1 MIEFFIKALTKR
13 LCEAPNVTQWI
24 HIVKNRRTNDERS
37 DMSEKEFLLTKATS
51 IKTYNQYL
59 ITHEGEV
66 LENMAAWGGKKHF
79 WEIIEVP
86 PVHPLTQLQYKFQ
99 VDFKKIRDF
108 FYHQDFEIV
117 LDCLDP
123 KSVGCH
129 PAISPPP

>member
-1 MIEFFIKALTKR
+1 M
-13 LCEAPNVTQWI
+13 
-24 HIVKNRRTNDERS
+24 
-37 DMSEKEFLLTKATS
+37 LTKATS

-117 LDCLDP
+117 PTLCK
-123 KSVGCH
+123 KSENNGANNTCTAVSKG
-129 PAISPPP
+129 SNKKE